1 MNTPVIEGPA
11 KYEEGI
17 IMLNMIWV
25 TDKDG
30 HLSVRWS
37 EPRNLDL
44 SQEISDSVTVT
55 DVDEIRHFTGLFRPV
70 ILAWEFQVSL
80 KIDRAR
86 FN

>member
-1 MNTPVIEGPA
+1 
-11 KYEEGI
+11 
-17 IMLNMIWV
+17 MLNMTWV

-30 HLSVRWS
+30 RLSVRWS
-37 EPRNLDL
+37 EPENLDL
-44 SQEISDSVTVT
+44 SHEISDSVTVT

-70 ILAWEFQVSL
+70 IVAWRLSDFV